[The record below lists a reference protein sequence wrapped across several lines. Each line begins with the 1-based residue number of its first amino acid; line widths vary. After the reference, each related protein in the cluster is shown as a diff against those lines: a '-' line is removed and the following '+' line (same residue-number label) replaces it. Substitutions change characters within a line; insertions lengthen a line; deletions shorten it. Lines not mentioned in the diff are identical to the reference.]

1 MKFNVQDLIDRGLV
15 KAKEYDNGL
24 KVLKYDR
31 KVFFK
36 NLWHLD
42 ERLLECRGRVVDS
55 DWNVIVNP
63 FKKVF
68 NYGEN
73 GTGNELRTD
82 CLYRE
87 VHKLN
92 GFLGL
97 VTYTE
102 EYGMLYSTTGTLD
115 STYAG
120 MVKEMFLERVSE
132 IRMRTI
138 KDNPNFTMMFEVCH
152 QDDPHIVPENVGLY
166 LIGCRHTGLGEEHEE
181 DQFTEAE
188 LDKLAVHMGWRRP
201 KHKLDTLDNILARAK
216 TSKTEGVMV
225 CSALNDEH
233 LFKYKT
239 PHYLSKKLLMRL
251 GKARVEQLFDNPEQF
266 KKNLKDEEFFGFVE
280 YVSSNIPRDVW
291 KTMKDQERRNLI
303 ECWFDKNNAF

>member
-42 ERLLECRGRVVDS
+42 ERLLECRGRVVDA

-92 GFLGL
+92 GFLGC
-97 VTYTE
+97 VTNSS

-115 STYAG
+115 STYAQ
-120 MVKEMFLERVSE
+120 MVKDMFVHHTHHADLLH
-132 IRMRTI
+132 
-138 KDNPNFTMMFEVCH
+138 KDFTMMFEVCH
-152 QDDPHIVPENVGLY
+152 PDDPHIVEEQVGLY
-166 LIGCRHTGLGEEHEE
+166 LIGIRHTGEGDECEE

-188 LDKLAVHMGWRRP
+188 LDKMARWFGWRRP
-201 KHKLDTLDNILARAK
+201 EHRLDTLDNILARAK
-216 TSKTEGVMV
+216 VSKTEGVMV

>member
-42 ERLLECRGRVVDS
+42 ERLLECRGRVVDA

-92 GFLGL
+92 GFLGC
-97 VTYTE
+97 VTRSS

-115 STYAG
+115 SEYAK
-120 MVKEMFLERVSE
+120 MVEEMFLEHTLHIDE
-132 IRMRTI
+132 IHP
-138 KDNPNFTMMFEVCH
+138 DFTLMFEVCH
-152 QDDPHIVPENVGLY
+152 PDDPHIVAEQAGIY
-166 LIGCRHTGLGEEHEE
+166 LIGCRHTGEGEECEE
-181 DQFTEAE
+181 EQFTEKE
-188 LDKLAVHMGWRRP
+188 LDKLADFFGWRRP
-201 KHKLDTLDNILARAK
+201 EHRLDTLDNILARAK
-216 TSKTEGVMV
+216 VSKTEGVMV

>member
-42 ERLLECRGRVVDS
+42 ERLLECRGRVVDA

-73 GTGNELRTD
+73 GTGKELRTD

-92 GFLGL
+92 GFLGC
-97 VTYTE
+97 VTRSS

-115 STYAG
+115 SEYAK
-120 MVKEMFLERVSE
+120 MVEEMFLEH
-132 IRMRTI
+132 THHADLLH
-138 KDNPNFTMMFEVCH
+138 KDFTMMFEVCH
-152 QDDPHIVPENVGLY
+152 PDDPHIVEEQVGLY
-166 LIGCRHTGLGEEHEE
+166 LIGIRHTGEGEEWEE

-188 LDKLAVHMGWRRP
+188 LDKMARWFGWRRP
-201 KHKLDTLDNILARAK
+201 EHRLDTLDNILARARI
-216 TSKTEGVMV
+216 SKTEGVMV

>member
-31 KVFFK
+31 SVFFK

-42 ERLLECRGRVVDS
+42 ERLLECRGRVVDA
-55 DWNVIVNP
+55 DWNVIINP

-73 GTGNELRTD
+73 GTGNELRKD

-92 GFLGL
+92 GFLGC
-97 VTYTE
+97 VTRSS

-115 STYAG
+115 SEYAQ
-120 MVKEMFLERVSE
+120 MVKDMFLEHTRHIDE
-132 IRMRTI
+132 IHP
-138 KDNPNFTMMFEVCH
+138 DFTLMFEVCH
-152 QDDPHIVPENVGLY
+152 QDDPHIVPEQVGIY
-166 LIGCRHTGLGEEHEE
+166 LIGCRHTGEGEECEE
-181 DQFTEAE
+181 EQFTEKE
-188 LDKLAVHMGWRRP
+188 LDKLARHFGWRRP
-201 KHKLDTLDNILARAK
+201 EHRLDTLENILARAK
-216 TSKTEGVMV
+216 ASKTEGVMV

-266 KKNLKDEEFFGFVE
+266 KKSLKDEEFFGFVD
-280 YVSSNIPRDVW
+280 YVARYIGRDMW
-291 KTMKDQERRNLI
+291 KTLKDQERRELI